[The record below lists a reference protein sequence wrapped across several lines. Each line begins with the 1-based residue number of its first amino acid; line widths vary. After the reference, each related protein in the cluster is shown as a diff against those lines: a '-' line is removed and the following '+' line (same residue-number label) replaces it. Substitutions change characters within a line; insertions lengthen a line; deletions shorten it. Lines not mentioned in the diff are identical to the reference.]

1 MHTKKD
7 HFIYL
12 KDKGYFN
19 IQCSLNT
26 FTIEEIKILKKYGYW
41 FNGLTNG
48 DLTPFTKK
56 QKQFVTVFMNN
67 AVPKTV
73 FEKIWFRYLFR
84 RQQEPDDPNLFNLD
98 YQIKEEG
105 FHTRED
111 YYKLH
116 PSRRNRW

>member
-26 FTIEEIKILKKYGYW
+26 FTTEEIEILKKYGCW

-56 QKQFVTVFMNN
+56 LKQFVTVFMNN

-73 FEKIWFRYLFR
+73 FEKIAHSFLKSF
-84 RQQEPDDPNLFNLD
+84 
-98 YQIKEEG
+98 
-105 FHTRED
+105 
-111 YYKLH
+111 
-116 PSRRNRW
+116 